1 MKLRAFASCQCTNV
15 MIIEKHTGAWLHW
28 FCTKMKCKI
37 FHFMNPQFKQC
48 KLAIII
54 IYKIYLVSTSNIYKT
69 DIAEGGSNNPKYI
82 PVNLPTF
89 LLIRIVRLV
98 RGLREKCSELTLL
111 PPEVSFFPGVID

>member
-1 MKLRAFASCQCTNV
+1 
-15 MIIEKHTGAWLHW
+15 
-28 FCTKMKCKI
+28 
-37 FHFMNPQFKQC
+37 MNPQFKQC